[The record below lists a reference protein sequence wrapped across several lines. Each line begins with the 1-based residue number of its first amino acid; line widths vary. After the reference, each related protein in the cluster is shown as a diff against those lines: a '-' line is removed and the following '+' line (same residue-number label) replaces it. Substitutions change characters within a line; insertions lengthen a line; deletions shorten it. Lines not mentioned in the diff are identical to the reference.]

1 MISLE
6 QVQLLETR
14 VAKAIE
20 YVQRVSEENASL
32 ISEKAGLLSKL
43 EANQKRLDE
52 LELLVMRFKKE
63 QGQIEDGIVAALDRL
78 NQFEEEF
85 EEGLKEKSLP
95 KKSAPVKKAEPAA
108 EPPAAE
114 PLAAGQLAAKAPPPP
129 KAHPQSADHNGGSG
143 AGGRPAEKVSAQSQ
157 KPPAAA
163 SRTQNDSKEFFEIT
177 ETEDDDIE
185 KELSSDFSESDADG
199 DSDDKE
205 LDIF

>member
-20 YVQRVSEENASL
+20 FVQRVSEENTAL

-78 NQFEEEF
+78 NKFEEDF
-85 EEGLKEKSLP
+85 EESLKEKTP
-95 KKSAPVKKAEPAA
+95 PPKSAPVKKAEPAA
-108 EPPAAE
+108 DPVP
-114 PLAAGQLAAKAPPPP
+114 AAKAS
-129 KAHPQSADHNGGSG
+129 AQSGDGGTH
-143 AGGRPAEKVSAQSQ
+143 RPAEKASASSHKHGSANSRAQS
-157 KPPAAA
+157 
-163 SRTQNDSKEFFEIT
+163 NSKEFFEIT
-177 ETEDDDIE
+177 ETDDDDIE
-185 KELSSDFSESDADG
+185 KELSSDLSGSEPDG
-199 DSDDKE
+199 DSDDRE